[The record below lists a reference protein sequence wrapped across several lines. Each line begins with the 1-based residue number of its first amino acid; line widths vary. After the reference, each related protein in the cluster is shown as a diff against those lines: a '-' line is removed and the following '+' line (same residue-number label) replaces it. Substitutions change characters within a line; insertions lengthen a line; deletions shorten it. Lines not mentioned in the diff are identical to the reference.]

1 MLSKKRTF
9 YSTTRISLPRFLPE
23 QEYVDMNGFAWSPDF
38 GLLLTA
44 NTSGETLVEAL
55 RQLSSSGASV
65 ASSSTVD
72 KWSSSGGLVP
82 PSTID
87 NLWMS
92 RVGRRDAPL
101 FPPGITRAPEFFS
114 GFVPDSEL
122 LDTRIMSEAGLVK
135 LRPDA
140 ARALMGL
147 HETIMTKHIIS
158 PSDVWITRHYM
169 SYDEQRAIIADMIAA
184 RKGKVTSDICTR
196 VRCPA
201 GSSDHGWGIAIDIR
215 HDLFAQ
221 VKDIMAQ
228 FGWVHDPTGDGGE
241 FAPHFVFIGNADAG
255 WPAYLDPSEP
265 STYSVRT
272 GGTYDIGAFPGI
284 QLPPPEPVIRFA
296 GGRET
301 LLFKVLAELES
312 AKEALTFAQ
321 LGIRLNASEED
332 IEAIAQVLVRTGAVS
347 TSTSKGSTV
356 IFKPPTS
363 SGKKSLSSKSR
374 RTFKKK
380 KGDK

>member
-1 MLSKKRTF
+1 MLSEKRTF

-44 NTSGETLVEAL
+44 NASGETLVEAL
-55 RQLSSSGASV
+55 RQLSFSGASV
-65 ASSSTVD
+65 RSSSVVD
-72 KWSSSGGLVP
+72 KWNSSGGLVP
-82 PSTID
+82 PSTVD

-92 RVGRRDAPL
+92 KVGRRDAPL
-101 FPPGITRAPEFFS
+101 FPPGITRVPEFFS

-147 HETIMTKHIIS
+147 HETLMTKHIIS

-169 SYDEQRAIIADMIAA
+169 SYDEQRAIIASMIAA
-184 RKGKVTSDICTR
+184 RKGKVTSDICTQI
-196 VRCPA
+196 RCPA
-201 GSSDHGWGIAIDIR
+201 GSSDHGWAIAVDIR
-215 HDLFAQ
+215 YDLFAR

-228 FGWVHDPTGDGGE
+228 FGWAHDPTGDGGA

-255 WPAYLDPSEP
+255 WPTYLDPSEP
-265 STYSVRT
+265 STSVRT
-272 GGTYDIGAFPGI
+272 GGIYDIGAFPGI

-312 AKEALTFAQ
+312 VREALTFAQ
-321 LGIRLNASEED
+321 LGTRLNASEED

-347 TSTSKGSTV
+347 TSSTSGGVVV
-356 IFKPPTS
+356 ISKFSAP
-363 SGKKSLSSKSR
+363 SGKKSLSSKAKRKFR
-374 RTFKKK
+374 RRPRT
-380 KGDK
+380 